1 MSVAVDD
8 LARELHIAR
17 LERRPTLPL
26 TDRVDELDLDAA
38 YAVQAAGLQLRVQDG
53 ETLIGGKLGFTS
65 RAMQQAMGV
74 DHPNSGW
81 LSDAMLIHDGVV
93 RLDTLIHPKVEPEIA
108 FLLKR
113 CLIPPVH
120 DADVLHATRAVIPCL
135 EVVDSRYRDF
145 RFRALDNIADN
156 SSAGAVVLGDPV
168 RLTADIDLSL
178 TGCAVRVDGRLR
190 ETAAGAAVLGHPAAA
205 VAWMA
210 NQASASL
217 CAGHLVI
224 SGGMTG
230 PVDLT
235 PGTFVRADL
244 DRLGSVQLRAA

>member
-1 MSVAVDD
+1 MPVAADE
-8 LARELHIAR
+8 LARELHVAR
-17 LERRPTLPL
+17 LERRPTVPL
-26 TDRVDELDLDAA
+26 TDRFDDLDLDVA
-38 YAVQAAGLQLRVQDG
+38 YAVQTAGMRLRVQDG

-81 LSDAMLIHDGVV
+81 LSDAMLIDDGVV
-93 RLDTLIHPKVEPEIA
+93 RLDTLIHPKAEPEIA
-108 FLLKR
+108 FLLER
-113 CLIPPVH
+113 DLTPPVV
-120 DADVLHATRAVIPCL
+120 ATDVLTATRAVIPCL

-168 RLTADIDLSL
+168 RVTPDIDLAL
-178 TGCAVRVDGRLR
+178 TGCTVRVNGHLHG
-190 ETAAGAAVLGHPAAA
+190 TAAGAAALEHPAAA

-210 NQASASL
+210 NHASSPL
-217 CAGHLVI
+217 RAGHLVI
-224 SGGMTG
+224 SGGLTG
-230 PVDLT
+230 PVDLL
-235 PGTFVRADL
+235 PGSVVRADL